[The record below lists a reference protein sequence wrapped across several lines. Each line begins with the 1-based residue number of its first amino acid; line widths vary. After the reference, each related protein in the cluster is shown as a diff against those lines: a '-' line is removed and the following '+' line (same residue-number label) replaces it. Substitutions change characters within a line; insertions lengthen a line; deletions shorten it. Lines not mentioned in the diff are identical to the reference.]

1 MPRFRFRL
9 QKLLDYRRLQ
19 EKWAKD
25 AWADAQRRRIDVE
38 RDIEAVQVERAGMLE
53 SKPLTLADHQALER
67 YLDRL
72 DDQERAHEGLVA
84 ILLDEEEEARRAW
97 LAARQEAHALETLR
111 EQAAADW
118 KKFEER
124 EEQKELDEWVSMRRV
139 A

>member
-25 AWADAQRRRIDVE
+25 AWLDAQRRRIDVE
-38 RDIEAVQVERAGMLE
+38 RDIDAVRVERTGMME
-53 SKPLTLADHQALER
+53 SKPLSLADHQALER
-67 YLDRL
+67 YLTRL
-72 DDQERAHEGLVA
+72 DDQERAHQALVA
-84 ILLDEEEEARRAW
+84 ILEDEEEEARQAW
-97 LAARQEAHALETLR
+97 LAARQEAHALEILR
-111 EQAAADW
+111 EGALADW

-124 EEQKELDEWVSMRRV
+124 EEQKALDEWAVLRRV